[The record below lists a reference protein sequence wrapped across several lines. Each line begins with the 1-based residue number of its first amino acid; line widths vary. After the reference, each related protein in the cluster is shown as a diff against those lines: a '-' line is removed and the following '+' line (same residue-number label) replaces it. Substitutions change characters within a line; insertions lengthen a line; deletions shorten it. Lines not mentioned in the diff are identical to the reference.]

1 MENSQQIGRDSVSQ
15 PKWLSSPVNVHKG
28 LLTDVRSYIPEF
40 MRRSFSLAQPG
51 GEHSC
56 ANERLDLIVR
66 CPVRDDEDFIPVG
79 VVSKEY
85 TLVQH
90 TAIFDIAVQALKAA
104 NIEPDVVKAELRIT
118 EYGERMELSIYLP
131 KQYNIDP
138 GDGHEMALRIECLNS
153 VDGSTRFRA
162 LMGWFRFVCSNGLI
176 VGVTRSDVRRRH
188 VGSSPL
194 GQVGEVLSRGM
205 DEVDN
210 ERKNFTEWR
219 EIKIDPRQLAPWV
232 ETDLIRAWGFKAAAR
247 AYHIV
252 RSGCDAEILGPYK
265 GNTPTNIPL
274 KATKRI
280 PGTRHGC
287 RNLFDLSQILAWLA
301 KERRDV
307 HEQLIWRGKIPAL
320 MAPLMN

>member
-1 MENSQQIGRDSVSQ
+1 MENLQKIGSESGTH
-15 PKWLSSPVNVHKG
+15 PKWFSSPVKVHKG
-28 LLTDVRSYIPEF
+28 TLADVRSYIPEF
-40 MRRSFSLAQPG
+40 ERCRFSLAQPG
-51 GEHSC
+51 SEHTC
-56 ANERLDLIVR
+56 FNERLDAIVR
-66 CPVRDDEDFIPVG
+66 CPVQDDENYIPVG
-79 VVSKEY
+79 VVSKDY

-90 TAIFDIAVQALKAA
+90 IAIFDVAVQALEAA
-104 NIEPDVVKAELRIT
+104 NIDPDVVKAELRIT

-131 KQYNIDP
+131 RNYNIDP

-153 VDGSTRFRA
+153 VDGSTRFRV

-188 VGSSPL
+188 VGASPL
-194 GQVGEVLSRGM
+194 RQVGEVLSRGM

-210 ERKNFTEWR
+210 ESENFTEWR
-219 EIKIDPRQLAPWV
+219 KIRIDPRQLAPWV
-232 ETDLIRAWGFKAAAR
+232 EKDLKRVWGFKAAAR
-247 AYHIV
+247 AYHIA
-252 RSGCDAEILGPYK
+252 RSGCDAELLGPYK

-274 KATKRI
+274 KATNRI

-307 HEQLIWRGKIPAL
+307 QEQLIWRGKIPAL